1 VLDALRGRRGVSRP
15 IVAGV
20 VAAIVGY
27 ASSFA
32 VVLAG
37 LRAAGASEAQ
47 AASGLLALCAG
58 MGVLSIALALTTRMP
73 VTIAW
78 STPGAAL
85 LVSAGEPAGGYPAAL
100 GAFAVAG
107 ALIAVAGLWRPL
119 ARAIGAIPPALAS
132 AMLAGVLLSLCLAPV
147 HAAVELPGLTAPVV
161 VTWALLARFA
171 RPWAVPGA
179 LAATALAV
187 ALERSPDVSG
197 LHLAPQLAVT
207 APQLSAGALVGI
219 ALPLFIVTMTSQNVT
234 GMGVL
239 ASFGYRPSLRR
250 VLVATGAATV
260 AVAPFGGH
268 AINLGAITAA
278 LTAGPEAGPDPSR
291 RWISTATNGAC
302 YLVLAAGAGAATTL
316 LGVVPPLLIEAVAGL
331 ALLGAL
337 SGAIT
342 AAVADADRREA
353 ATVTLVVSA
362 SGITALGISAPF
374 WGLCAGLALLG
385 LGRFRPR
392 ASVSGANTAMQG
404 APRGETVIAG
414 EG

>member
-1 VLDALRGRRGVSRP
+1 VSRP
-15 IVAGV
+15 VVAGIVAAV
-20 VAAIVGY
+20 VGY

-37 LRAAGASEAQ
+37 LRGAGASEAQ
-47 AASGLLALCAG
+47 SASGLLALCVA
-58 MGVLSIALALTTRMP
+58 MGLLSIVLATTTRMP
-73 VTIAW
+73 ITIAW

-85 LVSAGEPAGGYPAAL
+85 LASAGVPAGGYPAAL
-100 GAFAVAG
+100 GAFAVSGLLIVLAG
-107 ALIAVAGLWRPL
+107 FWRPL
-119 ARAIGAIPPALAS
+119 ARAISAIPTALAS

-147 HAAVELPGLTAPVV
+147 HAAVERPGLAAPVI
-161 VTWALLARFA
+161 VTWALLTRFA

-179 LAATALAV
+179 LAAAAVAV
-187 ALERSPDVSG
+187 ALGESPDLGGVS
-197 LHLAPQLAVT
+197 LAPQLALTVPHLT
-207 APQLSAGALVGI
+207 AGALVGT

-250 VLVATGAATV
+250 VLATTGAATA

-278 LTAGPEAGPDPSR
+278 LTAGPDAGPDPQR
-291 RWISTATNGAC
+291 RWIASVANGGA
-302 YLVLAAGAGAATTL
+302 YVVLGIGAGAATTL

-337 SGAIT
+337 AGAIAT
-342 AAVADADRREA
+342 AVADPRHREA

-362 SGITALGISAPF
+362 SGTTALGISAPF
-374 WGLCAGLALLG
+374 WGLCAGLALLA
-385 LGRFRPR
+385 LARVRAARPVP
-392 ASVSGANTAMQG
+392 AT
-404 APRGETVIAG
+404 P
-414 EG
+414 

>member
-1 VLDALRGRRGVSRP
+1 V
-15 IVAGV
+15 IAGL

-47 AASGLLALCAG
+47 AASGLLALCLV
-58 MGVLSIALALTTRMP
+58 MGVLSIVLAATTRMP
-73 VTIAW
+73 ITIAW

-85 LVSAGEPAGGYPAAL
+85 LVSAGEPAGGYAAAV
-100 GAFAVAG
+100 GAFAVSG
-107 ALIAVAGLWRPL
+107 LLIVLTGFWRPL
-119 ARAIGAIPPALAS
+119 ARAISAIPPALAS

-179 LAATALAV
+179 LAATAIAL
-187 ALERSPDVSG
+187 ALERTPDLGGV
-197 LHLAPQLAVT
+197 HLAPQLELT
-207 APQLSAGALVGI
+207 APHLTLGALVGI

-250 VLVATGAATV
+250 MLVATGAGTAV
-260 AVAPFGGH
+260 AAPFGAH

-278 LTAGPEAGPDPSR
+278 LTAGPEAGPDLSR
-291 RWISTATNGAC
+291 RWMASAANGAAF
-302 YLVLAAGAGAATTL
+302 LVFGAAAGAATTL

-337 SGAIT
+337 AGAIT
-342 AAVADADRREA
+342 AAVADARHREA

-385 LGRFRPR
+385 LTRFRAPR
-392 ASVSGANTAMQG
+392 AVPAT
-404 APRGETVIAG
+404 
-414 EG
+414 